1 MKKTRFIP
9 ILALTAL
16 LAGCD
21 LFGGNKMKA
30 PSFAKEGE
38 EVKYSEFTSA
48 LQEAV
53 NNSEVADNNSLLGDR
68 YEKASV
74 SQAEINTVKLEK
86 KEISKSDR
94 QMTSKSEAQYDADN
108 LVAKVTGES
117 KSTYKYSDDE
127 RTDSETSSMK
137 TESYLQFD
145 KINGLKTLVTANAK
159 TKTYFSTT
167 TVTGNQTEERVFDSA
182 TRSDMTSIFNV
193 FSYSVPTSE
202 SNAKEY
208 LFYINNDVL
217 FTLSQNTDTED
228 NASPNF
234 TLTTKIKLKAQ
245 IDLTSKK
252 EAFRYSYEY
261 KTEYTYKRNYEGHLE
276 GEVVTNER
284 KSYAEYTFTAKNVTV
299 KPVDLDDYTLN
310 N

>member
-1 MKKTRFIP
+1 MKKACFIP

-16 LAGCD
+16 LAACD
-21 LFGGNKMKA
+21 LFGGKMKA
-30 PSFAKEGE
+30 PSFDKEGG
-38 EVKYSEFTSA
+38 EVTYSEFTSA

-53 NNSEVADNNSLLGDR
+53 ENSEVADTNSLLGDR

-74 SQAEINTVKLEK
+74 SQAEINTVKKDK

-108 LVAKVTGES
+108 LVAKVTGEA
-117 KSTYKYSDDE
+117 KTTYKYSDDE
-127 RTDSETSSMK
+127 SSNSETSTRN
-137 TESYLQFD
+137 TENYLQFE

-159 TKTYFSTT
+159 SKVYYSTAS
-167 TVTGNQTEERVFDSA
+167 VNSNQTEEKVFDNT
-182 TRSDMTSIFNV
+182 TRSDMSSIFSV
-193 FSYSVPTSE
+193 FSYSVPS
-202 SNAKEY
+202 SQSDAKEY

-228 NASPNF
+228 NDNPNF
-234 TLTTKIKLKAQ
+234 TLTTKVKLKAQ
-245 IDLTSKK
+245 IDFTSKK

-284 KSYAEYTFTAKNVTV
+284 KAYAEYVFTGKSVTV
-299 KPVDLDDYTLN
+299 KPVDLDDYTLSN
-310 N
+310 